1 MSEFGDDIIQEVQDA
16 ADEVIDED
24 LAEMETDFN
33 RLAASLVSRPEDE
46 IRDALTRFWADNLD
60 SLDEDVTDWIEDD
73 TSALANGE
81 LVTLDVNRLS

>member
-1 MSEFGDDIIQEVQDA
+1 MSEFGGDK
-16 ADEVIDED
+16 D
-24 LAEMETDFN
+24 LADLETDFN

-60 SLDEDVTDWIEDD
+60 SLDEDMTDWIEDD

-81 LVTLDVNRLS
+81 LVTLDVNRVS

>member
-1 MSEFGDDIIQEVQDA
+1 MSEFGDDIIRQVQDA
-16 ADEVIDED
+16 VDGVIDED
-24 LAEMETDFN
+24 LAEMEIDFN

-81 LVTLDVNRLS
+81 LVTLDVKRLS